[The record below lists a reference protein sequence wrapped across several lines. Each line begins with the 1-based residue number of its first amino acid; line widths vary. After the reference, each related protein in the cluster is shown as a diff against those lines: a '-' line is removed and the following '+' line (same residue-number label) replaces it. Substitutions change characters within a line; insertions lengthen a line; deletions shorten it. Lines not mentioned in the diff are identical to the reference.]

1 MNSQEPTLKL
11 DEKRLPLTVFTLA
24 WPVVLQEATW
34 VILSLVIMF
43 FIGHLGPAAI
53 TAVGLSETIIF
64 LPAIALAGL
73 GTGVTAIVARHAGAG
88 EFEQANTTVRQAMLM
103 VFILGIVFAIILW
116 FSADQLLWIFRAR
129 PEVIELGRDYIRVNA
144 PATISVFIMYCSAAI
159 LRALGDTKTPMI
171 IMIIVEVIG
180 VSLAYVLINGLGA
193 MPALGVFGA
202 GIGRA
207 VASTVGAL
215 IILPILIKGKDT
227 VKYDLRTAF
236 DFDWT
241 ETKRILN
248 VGLPAFGDQLAMQGA
263 MNIYTIILSS
273 LGTTVYAAHALAMRI
288 ENFAFMPSFG
298 FGIAAAISVGQYLG
312 AKKPDLAKRAG
323 YLAQR
328 YCLAA
333 MVCLGLITFIFA
345 RQLIGLFTDDPEVM
359 RIGALGLRI
368 WALAM
373 PGMATN
379 QTFAGGLRGSG
390 DTRWVFILNAMGMWI
405 MRVGGGALMVFL
417 FHLGAPGAWIG
428 AVLDHNVRAI
438 LMWRR
443 FAGGKWQSIKV

>member
-73 GTGVTAIVARHAGAG
+73 GVGVTAIVARHAGAG
-88 EFEQANTTVRQAMLM
+88 EFEQANITVRQAMLM

-379 QTFAGGLRGSG
+379 QTFAGGLRGAG